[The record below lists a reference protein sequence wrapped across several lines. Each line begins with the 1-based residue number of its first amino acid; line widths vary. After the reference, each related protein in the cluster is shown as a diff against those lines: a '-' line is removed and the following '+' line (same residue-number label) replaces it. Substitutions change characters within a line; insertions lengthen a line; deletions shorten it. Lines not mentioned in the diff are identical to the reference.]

1 MGWDHLTDLARIAAM
16 HDGVVSIGQAQHL
29 GIPRRSVQRAERNGL
44 VVAMHRG
51 VYRFTATPTSTT
63 REIRAAVLAVGDDAR
78 ASHESSLH
86 LHGVNSIPRDRIVV
100 SVPPRRRADHPGIR
114 VHRLIDQH
122 VEHLCEVERIPT
134 TTLARAIV
142 DVSSEFW
149 RPRMNWLLDEV
160 TITRRLVSDGAIARA
175 YRQVNHR
182 GRRRIAVLGELL
194 DERSATG
201 STPRSTLERA
211 MDELLD
217 GSVLPTPS
225 REYPVPSMVPG
236 AGFADRAWED
246 ALLIVEIDG
255 RTYHE
260 RRSAMRRD
268 RERDRAA
275 ARMGWQTMRVLDE
288 EVSDEPEL
296 VLDDIVT
303 TYQRRLDQLR

>member
-1 MGWDHLTDLARIAAM
+1 
-16 HDGVVSIGQAQHL
+16 
-29 GIPRRSVQRAERNGL
+29 
-44 VVAMHRG
+44 
-51 VYRFTATPTSTT
+51 
-63 REIRAAVLAVGDDAR
+63 
-78 ASHESSLH
+78 
-86 LHGVNSIPRDRIVV
+86 
-100 SVPPRRRADHPGIR
+100 
-114 VHRLIDQH
+114 
-122 VEHLCEVERIPT
+122 
-134 TTLARAIV
+134 
-142 DVSSEFW
+142 
-149 RPRMNWLLDEV
+149 
-160 TITRRLVSDGAIARA
+160 
-175 YRQVNHR
+175 
-182 GRRRIAVLGELL
+182 
-194 DERSATG
+194 
-201 STPRSTLERA
+201 